1 MSNLPKLPPLPRKSR
16 APRRDSG
23 EEVPSGSLTTYSI
36 RLTPDERDRLE
47 DALKVTGWSA
57 AYFLT
62 RAAKERAAHVL
73 NARTPRSFDFDQ
85 LARRVATQLCA
96 PEGRAF
102 NHGGEPLDLAQIEE
116 HHGISFIADKF
127 EEAAVRQLA
136 EGIRLAGPEFDAKV
150 IDECQR
156 IVINRSALPEPID
169 PAKR

>member
-16 APRRDSG
+16 APRRDAG
-23 EEVPSGSLTTYSI
+23 DEVPSGSLTTYSI
-36 RLTPDERDRLE
+36 RLTPEERDRLE
-47 DALKVTGWSA
+47 DALRVTGWSA
-57 AYFLT
+57 AHFLT
-62 RAAKERAAHVL
+62 RAATEKAAHVL

-96 PEGRAF
+96 PEVKAF
-102 NHGGEPLDLAQIEE
+102 DQGGEPVDLARIEE
-116 HHGISFIADKF
+116 QQGIYFVADKF
-127 EEAAVRQLA
+127 EEAAVHRLA